1 MDPGYVRD
9 KPGKAP
15 CGMDMV
21 PVYEEGGG
29 AAAPGA
35 IAVSPTTI
43 QSMGVRTAK
52 VEVRPLSRYLAVGLV
67 NFNERNLSW
76 STPR

>member
-21 PVYEEGGG
+21 PVYEDAGE
-29 AAAPGA
+29 AEAPGT
-35 IAVSPTTI
+35 IAVSAATL

-52 VEVRPLSRYLAVGLV
+52 VEVRPLSRLTLAVGLV
-67 NFNERNLSW
+67 NL
-76 STPR
+76 